1 MDDDKT
7 IDTAT
12 YKVVIGDTEYD
23 FGRPDPELIQR
34 MILIGHMNA
43 DTFVILEAC
52 TKWLAVAAG
61 PDTWSAIMRQFMEGN
76 ITADDLL
83 KSMFELLK
91 LWNASEESTADAA

>member
-7 IDTAT
+7 IDTVT
-12 YKVVIGDTEYD
+12 YKVVIGDTEYS

-34 MILIGHMNA
+34 MVLISHMNA

-61 PDTWSAIMRQFMEGN
+61 PTTWAAIMRQFMAGD
-76 ITADDLL
+76 IDASDLL
-83 KSMFELLK
+83 KSMLELIK